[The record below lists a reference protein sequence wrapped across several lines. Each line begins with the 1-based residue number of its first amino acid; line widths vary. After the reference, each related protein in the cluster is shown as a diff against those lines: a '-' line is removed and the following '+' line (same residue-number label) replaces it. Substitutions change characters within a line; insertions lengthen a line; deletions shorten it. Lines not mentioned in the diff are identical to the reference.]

1 MSPLRIRPYQAAD
14 RDAVVSLWKDCGL
27 VVPQNDPHRD
37 IARKLSV
44 NSKGFLVG
52 ESDDRIVATCMAGYE
67 GHRGWINYLAVAPE
81 CQRRG
86 FARQI
91 MEAAEALLRDA
102 GCPKINLQVRSS
114 NVAVIDFYKAIG
126 FAEDSVLSFGKRL
139 VRDDEPQAANV
150 PEDTAVLP
158 DPPAEYSACMPRF
171 AEAASLVSVGLDFN
185 GRDALLEPTTAVQW
199 EQMKSAASGE
209 GLELLLISGFRSR
222 AYQASII
229 TRKLAVG
236 QPFEEILRVSAYPG
250 FSEHHAGRAIDIGC
264 RGCTE
269 LTGAFEDT
277 AEFRWLSANAHRFG
291 FVLSYPR
298 GNPHGIL
305 YEPWHWARREP
316 ISTAPRNVGVSSRI
330 ELVPCD
336 ALYAAALFEAAVESR
351 AEISRWMPW
360 CHEGY
365 SIEDALNWTYPQPAA
380 WAAGSGYE
388 FVIID
393 RESKKLLGACGINFL
408 NAPNRYA
415 NLGYWI
421 RSSQTGKGY
430 ASEAAKLAADFAFT
444 ELGLSRV
451 EIVAAVGNLASQR
464 VAEKAGAMREGVL
477 RNRLVVG
484 DTTLDAVMFS
494 LVPNA

>member
-14 RDAVVSLWKDCGL
+14 RDAVISLWKDCGL
-27 VVPQNDPHRD
+27 VVPQNDPHKD

-44 NSKGFLVG
+44 DPKGFLVG

-91 MEAAEALLRDA
+91 MEAAEALLRQA
-102 GCPKINLQVRSS
+102 GCPKINLQVRST
-114 NVAVIDFYKAIG
+114 NAAVIDFYKAIG
-126 FAEDSVLSFGKRL
+126 FTEDNVLSFGKRL
-139 VRDDEPQAANV
+139 VHDG
-150 PEDTAVLP
+150 
-158 DPPAEYSACMPRF
+158 PPAEPAPAGIEKQHPPR
-171 AEAASLVSVGLDFN
+171 VP
-185 GRDALLEPTTAVQW
+185 RT
-199 EQMKSAASGE
+199 SG
-209 GLELLLISGFRSR
+209 G
-222 AYQASII
+222 
-229 TRKLAVG
+229 
-236 QPFEEILRVSAYPG
+236 
-250 FSEHHAGRAIDIGC
+250 
-264 RGCTE
+264 
-269 LTGAFEDT
+269 
-277 AEFRWLSANAHRFG
+277 
-291 FVLSYPR
+291 
-298 GNPHGIL
+298 
-305 YEPWHWARREP
+305 
-316 ISTAPRNVGVSSRI
+316 I

-365 SIEDALNWTYPQPAA
+365 SIEDALNWTHPQPAA

-388 FVIID
+388 FVIVD
-393 RESKKLLGACGINFL
+393 RESKTLVGACGINFL
-408 NAPNRYA
+408 NIPNRFA

-430 ASEAAKLAADFAFT
+430 ASEAAKLAANFAFT
-444 ELGLSRV
+444 ELGLVRV

-477 RNRLVVG
+477 RNRLLVG
-484 DTTLDAVMFS
+484 GVALDAVMFS